1 LTTYDDMMF
10 NEHMPHSNHPA
21 TLRKSPHYASDHRRY
36 EVFYEGQNIGWV
48 IGDGSSSKYG
58 SCWTPVYKDFDG
70 SPVIAVSEGTRADA
84 LETVEGNAFR
94 TVDHLP
100 YNPNCRY

>member
-1 LTTYDDMMF
+1 MNPTT
-10 NEHMPHSNHPA
+10 P
-21 TLRKSPHYASDHRRY
+21 LRKSPHYASDYRRY

-58 SCWTPVYKDFDG
+58 SCWTQVYRDFDG
-70 SPVIAVSEGTRADA
+70 SGVVVRGDASTRADA
-84 LETVEGNAFR
+84 VETVEGNAFR